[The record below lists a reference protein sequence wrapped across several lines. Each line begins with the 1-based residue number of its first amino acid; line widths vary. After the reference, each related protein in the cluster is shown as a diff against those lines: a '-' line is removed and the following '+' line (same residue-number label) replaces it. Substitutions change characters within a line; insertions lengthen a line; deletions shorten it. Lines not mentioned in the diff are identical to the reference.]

1 MSVIPDVSRRL
12 YGYGGAVLRVD
23 LTHGTVHRHPTEEHL
38 ARAFLGGRGLNVK
51 RLWDELPPHTDGL
64 SPQNLLVFGVGPL
77 VGTLFP
83 GGARFNVTAM
93 SPQTGILGD
102 GNAGGFFGPELKF
115 AGYDQVLVHGRADRP
130 VYLCIRDNVVEL
142 RDARGLWG
150 KDVWGATAAIHQELG
165 DPDVQVATVG
175 QGAENG
181 VRFAGVFVNLNRPA
195 ARTGMGAV
203 MAAKNLKAVAVRGT
217 GSFPVADMDRFTE
230 IIEQLDKVIYGHPEY
245 EIRCRL
251 GTTKLIK
258 ALDSIGGLPTR
269 HFQHG
274 RFEAADAVSGET
286 VEAEYKIKSKACFA
300 CTIPC
305 SRFLVVDD
313 PRFPGLRMEGPE
325 YEPLAGFT
333 ARVGNADLALALKC
347 IDLVNRYGLDAI
359 ALSEVIAWAME
370 CTERGLL
377 SREEAGG
384 LDLTW
389 GNGEAILALIHQV
402 AWREGLGDLL
412 ADGVRR
418 AAERLGRGSE
428 AFAMHG
434 KGLEVFQADVR
445 TIKAYG
451 LGNAVASRGADHL
464 RSEPWF
470 EFSEDPEEG
479 VRRYGIP
486 ETAFRL
492 EYKGKGLVVK
502 HFEEMAAIAD
512 ATGVCKNTYNN
523 MEVLDWEETAELL
536 QAATGWNMDGEEV
549 RRIGERIVNLERLFI
564 AREGITREDD
574 TLPNRFLEQP
584 LPEGSG
590 PSAGSVL
597 ELEPM
602 LDEYYHARGW
612 DGETGLPTGEKLAEL
627 DLEPDGHQA
636 TREE

>member
-1 MSVIPDVSRRL
+1 MYS
-12 YGYGGAVLRVD
+12 YGGDILRIN
-23 LTHGTVHRHPTEEHL
+23 LTDGTIHRHPTEEQL
-38 ARAFLGGRGLNVK
+38 VRTFLGGRGLNVK
-51 RLWDELPPHTDGL
+51 RLWDELPAHTDGL
-64 SPQNLLVFGVGPL
+64 SLQNMLVFGVGPL

-102 GNAGGFFGPELKF
+102 SNAGGFFGPELKF
-115 AGYDQVLVHGRADRP
+115 AGYDQVIIQGRANHP
-130 VYLCIRDNVVEL
+130 VYLWIKDDVVEL
-142 RDARGLWG
+142 KDARELWG
-150 KDVWGATAAIHQELG
+150 QDVWETTSAIQQEL
-165 DPDVQVATVG
+165 DDSDVQVAAIG

-195 ARTGMGAV
+195 ARTGMGTV
-203 MAAKNLKAVAVRGT
+203 MASKNLKAVAVRGT
-217 GSFPVADMDRFTE
+217 GLFPVADMARFSE
-230 IIEQLDKVIYGHPEY
+230 IIERLDEVIYNHPEY
-245 EIRCRL
+245 EIRRRL

-258 ALDSIGGLPTR
+258 ALNSIGGLPTR
-269 HFQHG
+269 HFQRG
-274 RFEAADAVSGET
+274 SFEKADAVSGEAI
-286 VEAEYKIKSKACFA
+286 EELYKIKSKACFA

-313 PRFPGLRMEGPE
+313 PRFPGLRLEGPE

-333 ARVGNADLALALKC
+333 ARVGNGDLALTLKC
-347 IDLVNRYGLDAI
+347 IDLANRYGIDAI
-359 ALSEVIAWAME
+359 ALSEVISWAME
-370 CTERGLL
+370 CYQRGLL
-377 SREEAGG
+377 SREEADG

-389 GNGEAILALIHQV
+389 GNGETILTLIHKV
-402 AWREGLGDLL
+402 AHREGFGDFL
-412 ADGVRR
+412 ADGVRK

-428 AFAMHG
+428 EIAMHG

-445 TIKAYG
+445 SIKAYG

-470 EFSEDPEEG
+470 EFSNDPEEG

-512 ATGVCKNTYNN
+512 STGVCKNTYNN

-536 QAATGWNMDGEEV
+536 RAATGWDLTGQEV
-549 RRIGERIVNLERLFI
+549 QRVGERIVNLERLFI
-564 AREGITREDD
+564 AREGITRQDD
-574 TLPNRFLEQP
+574 TLPRRFLEEP

-590 PSAGSVL
+590 PSTGSVL

-602 LDEYYHARGW
+602 LDEYYRARGW
-612 DGETGLPTGEKLAEL
+612 DVETGLPTEEKLEEL
-627 DLEPDGHQA
+627 GLIAQ
-636 TREE
+636 EE

>member
-1 MSVIPDVSRRL
+1 MYS
-12 YGYGGAVLRVD
+12 YGGTILRIN
-23 LTHGTVHRHPTEEHL
+23 LTDGSIYRHPTEEHL
-38 ARAFLGGRGLNVK
+38 AQAFLGGRGLNVK
-51 RLWDELPPHTDGL
+51 RLWDELPAHTDGL
-64 SPQNLLVFGVGPL
+64 SPENILVFGAGPL

-83 GGARFNVTAM
+83 GGARFNVSAM

-102 GNAGGFFGPELKF
+102 SNAGGFFGPELKF
-115 AGYDQVLVHGRADRP
+115 AGYDQVIIQGRADHP
-130 VYLCIRDNVVEL
+130 VYLWIKDDTVEL
-142 RDARGLWG
+142 RDAQELWG
-150 KDVWGATAAIHQELG
+150 QDVWDTTLAIQQELG
-165 DPDVQVATVG
+165 DPDVQVAAIG

-195 ARTGMGAV
+195 ARTGMGTV
-203 MAAKNLKAVAVRGT
+203 MASKNLKAVAVRGT
-217 GSFPVADMDRFTE
+217 GLIPVADVTRFSE
-230 IIEQLDKVIYGHPEY
+230 IIEQLDEAIYSHPEY

-269 HFQHG
+269 HFQSG
-274 RFEAADAVSGET
+274 RFKEADAVSGEAI
-286 VEAEYKIKSKACFA
+286 EELYKIKSKACFA

-313 PRFPGLRMEGPE
+313 PRFPGLRLEGPE

-333 ARVGNADLALALKC
+333 ARVGNGDLALALKC
-347 IDLVNRYGLDAI
+347 IDLANRYGVDAI
-359 ALSEVIAWAME
+359 ALSEVISWAME
-370 CTERGLL
+370 CYERGLL
-377 SREEAGG
+377 SREEADG

-389 GNGEAILALIHQV
+389 GNGETMLALIHKV
-402 AWREGLGDLL
+402 AHREGFGDFL
-412 ADGVRR
+412 ADGVKR
-418 AAERLGRGSE
+418 AAERLGKGSE
-428 AFAMHG
+428 EIAMHG

-445 TIKAYG
+445 SIKAYG

-470 EFSEDPEEG
+470 EFSNDPEEG
-479 VRRYGIP
+479 IRRYGIP

-523 MEVLDWEETAELL
+523 MEVLDWEGTAELL
-536 QAATGWNMDGEEV
+536 RAATGWDITGEEV
-549 RRIGERIVNLERLFI
+549 QRIGERIVNLERLFI
-564 AREGITREDD
+564 AREGITRQDD
-574 TLPNRFLEQP
+574 TLPKRFLEEP

-590 PSAGSVL
+590 PSTGSVL

-602 LDEYYHARGW
+602 LDEYYRARGW
-612 DGETGLPTGEKLAEL
+612 DVQSGLPKKEKLEEL
-627 DLEPDGHQA
+627 GLD
-636 TREE
+636 

>member
-1 MSVIPDVSRRL
+1 MDS
-12 YGYGGAVLRVD
+12 YGGSILRVNLSD
-23 LTHGTVHRHPTEEHL
+23 GIIHRHPTEERL

-51 RLWDELPPHTDGL
+51 RLWDELPAHTDGL
-64 SPQNLLVFGVGPL
+64 SPENMLVFGVGPL

-83 GGARFNVTAM
+83 GGARFNVSAM

-102 GNAGGFFGPELKF
+102 SNAGGFFGPELKF
-115 AGYDQVLVHGRADRP
+115 AGYDQLIIRGRADHP
-130 VYLCIRDNVVEL
+130 VYLWIKDDVVEL
-142 RDARGLWG
+142 RDAQGLWG
-150 KDVWGATAAIHQELG
+150 QDVWNTTLAIRQEL
-165 DPDVQVATVG
+165 DDSDVQVAAIG

-181 VRFAGVFVNLNRPA
+181 VRFAGVFVNLSRPA
-195 ARTGMGAV
+195 ARTGMGTV
-203 MAAKNLKAVAVRGT
+203 MASKNLKAVAVRGT
-217 GSFPVADMDRFTE
+217 GLISVADVTRFCE
-230 IIEQLDKVIYGHPEY
+230 IIEQLDEVIYNHPEY

-274 RFEAADAVSGET
+274 CFEEADAVSGEAI
-286 VEAEYKIKSKACFA
+286 EELYKIKSKACFA

-313 PRFPGLRMEGPE
+313 PRFPNLRLEGPE

-333 ARVGNADLALALKC
+333 ARVGNGDLALALKC
-347 IDLVNRYGLDAI
+347 IDLANRYGIDAI
-359 ALSEVIAWAME
+359 ALSEVISWAME
-370 CTERGLL
+370 CYQRGLL
-377 SREEAGG
+377 SREEADG

-389 GNGEAILALIHQV
+389 GNGETILALIHKV
-402 AWREGLGDLL
+402 AHREGFGDFL
-412 ADGVRR
+412 ADGVKR

-428 AFAMHG
+428 EIAMHG

-445 TIKAYG
+445 SIKAYG

-470 EFSEDPEEG
+470 EFSNDPEEG
-479 VRRYGIP
+479 IRRYGIP

-512 ATGVCKNTYNN
+512 AAGVCKNTYNN
-523 MEVLDWEETAELL
+523 MEVLDWEGTAELL
-536 QAATGWNMDGEEV
+536 RAAAGWDITGQEV
-549 RRIGERIVNLERLFI
+549 QQIGERIVNLERLFI
-564 AREGITREDD
+564 AREGITRRDD
-574 TLPNRFLEQP
+574 TLPRRFLEEP
-584 LPEGSG
+584 MPAGSG
-590 PSAGSVL
+590 STTGSVL

-602 LDEYYHARGW
+602 LDEYYRARGW
-612 DGETGLPTGEKLAEL
+612 DVETGLPTQGKLEEL
-627 DLEPDGHQA
+627 GLDEWA
-636 TREE
+636 N

>member
-1 MSVIPDVSRRL
+1 VDS
-12 YGYGGAVLRVD
+12 YGGSILRVN
-23 LTHGTVHRHPTEEHL
+23 LTDGTVQRQPTEEHL

-51 RLWDELPPHTDGL
+51 RLWDELPAHTDGL
-64 SPQNLLVFGVGPL
+64 SPENMLVFGVGPL
-77 VGTLFP
+77 VGTTFP

-102 GNAGGFFGPELKF
+102 SNAGGFFGPELKF
-115 AGYDQVLVHGRADRP
+115 AGYDQVIIQGRAAHL
-130 VYLCIRDNVVEL
+130 VYLWIKDDVVEL

-150 KDVWGATAAIHQELG
+150 QDVWQATEAIRQELG
-165 DPDVQVATVG
+165 DPDIQVATVG

-181 VRFAGVFVNLNRPA
+181 VRFAGLFVNLNRAA

-203 MAAKNLKAVAVRGT
+203 MGSKNLKAVAVRGS
-217 GSFPVADMDRFTE
+217 GSFPVADMARFSK
-230 IIEQLDKVIYGHPEY
+230 IIERLDEAIYNHPEY

-251 GTTKLIK
+251 GTTKLLK
-258 ALDSIGGLPTR
+258 ALNSIGALPTR
-269 HFQHG
+269 HFQG
-274 RFEAADAVSGET
+274 GCFEAVDAVSGEAI
-286 VEAEYKIKSKACFA
+286 EALYKIKSKACFA

-313 PRFPGLRMEGPE
+313 PRFPGLWLEGPE

-333 ARVGNADLALALKC
+333 ARVGNADLPLALKC
-347 IDLVNRYGLDAI
+347 VDLANRYGLDAI

-370 CTERGLL
+370 CTQRGLL
-377 SREEAGG
+377 TREEAGG

-402 AWREGLGDLL
+402 AHREGFGDLL
-412 ADGVRR
+412 ADGVRT

-428 AFAMHG
+428 EFALHG

-451 LGNAVASRGADHL
+451 LGNAVSSRGADHL

-470 EFSEDPEEG
+470 EFSNDPEEG

-502 HFEEMAAIAD
+502 HFEEMAAISD

-523 MEVLDWEETAELL
+523 MEVLDWEGTAELL
-536 QAATGWNMDGEEV
+536 EAATGWDFTGEEV

-564 AREGITREDD
+564 AREGITRADD
-574 TLPNRFLEQP
+574 TLPRRFLEEP
-584 LPEGSG
+584 LPEGGGS
-590 PSAGSVL
+590 SAGSVL

-602 LDEYYHARGW
+602 LDEYYRARGW
-612 DGETGLPTGEKLAEL
+612 DVETGLPTEEKLSEL
-627 DLEPDGHQA
+627 GLGRSVDW
-636 TREE
+636 

>member
-1 MSVIPDVSRRL
+1 MYS
-12 YGYGGAVLRVD
+12 YGGSILRIN
-23 LTHGTVHRHPTEEHL
+23 LTYGTIHHHPTEEHL

-51 RLWDELPPHTDGL
+51 RLLDELPAHTDGL
-64 SPQNLLVFGVGPL
+64 SPQNMLVFGAGPL

-83 GGARFNVTAM
+83 GGARFNITAM

-102 GNAGGFFGPELKF
+102 SNAGGFFGPELKF
-115 AGYDQVLVHGRADRP
+115 AGYDQVIIQGRADHP
-130 VYLCIRDNVVEL
+130 VYLWIKDDVVGL
-142 RDARGLWG
+142 RDAQELWG
-150 KDVWGATAAIHQELG
+150 QDVWETTSAIQQELG
-165 DPDVQVATVG
+165 DSDVQVATIG

-203 MAAKNLKAVAVRGT
+203 MASKNLKAVVVRGT
-217 GSFPVADMDRFTE
+217 GLFPVADMVRFRE
-230 IIEQLDKVIYGHPEY
+230 IIEQLDEVIYNHPEY

-269 HFQHG
+269 HFQRG
-274 RFEAADAVSGET
+274 SFEEADAVSGEAI
-286 VEAEYKIKSKACFA
+286 EELYKVKSKACFA

-313 PRFPGLRMEGPE
+313 PRFPGLRLEGPE

-333 ARVGNADLALALKC
+333 ARVGNGDLALALKC
-347 IDLVNRYGLDAI
+347 IDLANRYGMDAI
-359 ALSEVIAWAME
+359 ALSEVISWAME
-370 CTERGLL
+370 CYQRGLL
-377 SREEAGG
+377 SREEADG

-389 GNGEAILALIHQV
+389 GNGETILTLIRQV
-402 AWREGLGDLL
+402 AHREGFGDFL
-412 ADGVRR
+412 ADGVRK

-428 AFAMHG
+428 EIAMHG

-445 TIKAYG
+445 SIKAYG

-470 EFSEDPEEG
+470 EFSNDPEEG
-479 VRRYGIP
+479 IRRYGIP

-502 HFEEMAAIAD
+502 QFEEMAAIAD
-512 ATGVCKNTYNN
+512 SIGVCKNTYNN
-523 MEVLDWEETAELL
+523 MEVLDWEGTAELL
-536 QAATGWNMDGEEV
+536 RAATGWDITGQEV
-549 RRIGERIVNLERLFI
+549 QRIGERVVNLERLFI
-564 AREGITREDD
+564 AREGITRQDD
-574 TLPNRFLEQP
+574 TLPSRFLEEP

-590 PSAGSVL
+590 PNTGSVL

-602 LDEYYHARGW
+602 LDEYYRARGW
-612 DGETGLPTGEKLAEL
+612 DLETGLPTKEKLEEL
-627 DLEPDGHQA
+627 VDW
-636 TREE
+636 

>member
-1 MSVIPDVSRRL
+1 MYS
-12 YGYGGAVLRVD
+12 YGGNILRIN
-23 LTHGTVHRHPTEEHL
+23 LTDGTIQRHPTEEQL

-51 RLWDELPPHTDGL
+51 RLWDELPAHTDGL
-64 SPQNLLVFGVGPL
+64 SPQNMLVFGVGPL

-102 GNAGGFFGPELKF
+102 SNAGGFFGPELKF
-115 AGYDQVLVHGRADRP
+115 AGYDQVIIQGRADHP
-130 VYLCIRDNVVEL
+130 VYLWIKDDAVEL

-150 KDVWGATAAIHQELG
+150 QDVWETTAAIKRELG
-165 DPDVQVATVG
+165 DTDVQVAAIG

-203 MAAKNLKAVAVRGT
+203 MASKNLKAVAVRGT
-217 GSFPVADMDRFTE
+217 GLFPVADMARFSE
-230 IIEQLDKVIYGHPEY
+230 IIEQLDEVIYNHPEY

-269 HFQHG
+269 HFQRG
-274 RFEAADAVSGET
+274 RFKEADVVSGEAI
-286 VEAEYKIKSKACFA
+286 EELYKIKSKACFA

-313 PRFPGLRMEGPE
+313 PRFPGLRLEGPE

-333 ARVGNADLALALKC
+333 ARVGNGDLALALKC
-347 IDLVNRYGLDAI
+347 IDLANRYGVDAI
-359 ALSEVIAWAME
+359 ALSEVISWAME
-370 CTERGLL
+370 CYQRGFL
-377 SREEAGG
+377 SREEADG

-389 GNGEAILALIHQV
+389 GNGETILTLIHKV
-402 AWREGLGDLL
+402 AHREGFGDFL
-412 ADGVRR
+412 ADGVRK

-428 AFAMHG
+428 EIAMHG

-445 TIKAYG
+445 SIKAYG

-470 EFSEDPEEG
+470 EFSNDPEEG
-479 VRRYGIP
+479 IRRYGIR

-502 HFEEMAAIAD
+502 HFEEMAAISD
-512 ATGVCKNTYNN
+512 STGVCKNTYNN
-523 MEVLDWEETAELL
+523 MEVLDWEGTAELL
-536 QAATGWNMDGEEV
+536 RAATGWDLTGQEV
-549 RRIGERIVNLERLFI
+549 QRIGERIVNLERLFI
-564 AREGITREDD
+564 AREGITRQDD
-574 TLPNRFLEQP
+574 TLPRRFLEEP

-590 PSAGSVL
+590 PSTGSVL
-597 ELEPM
+597 ELGPM
-602 LDEYYHARGW
+602 LDEYYRARGW
-612 DGETGLPTGEKLAEL
+612 DVETGLPTEEKLEEL
-627 DLEPDGHQA
+627 GLRKPAGW
-636 TREE
+636 